1 MSTIAIVTD
10 STSDLDTAAAAKQ
23 QISLVPAHVRFG
35 DIDYKDG
42 VDIKGEEFYAKLSQA
57 QELPQTSQPSAGE
70 FVEVYQQLAQDHEH
84 IVSLHVSGK
93 LSGTVQSALTAVQQI
108 QEETSCKIHVVDTQ
122 SASLGVAYMAQ
133 EAARLAGEGVAADR
147 IVNHIKYIADLMHV
161 AFTPETLEYLRRGGR
176 LGAAS
181 HLLGSLLSIKP
192 VLILKDGAIEVLDKV
207 RTRSRVVERMV
218 RHVESVAGED
228 GTLTH
233 LGVMH
238 ANSPEFAAELQEAIL
253 ERVSA
258 QRVINGTIGPA
269 IGTHAGPG
277 AVGITFHK
285 E

>member
-10 STSDLDTAAAAKQ
+10 STSDLDPTIAAEQK
-23 QISLVPAHVRFG
+23 ITVVPAHVRFG
-35 DIDYKDG
+35 EIDYKDG
-42 VDIKGEEFYAKLSQA
+42 VDITGEQFYAMLA
-57 QELPQTSQPSAGE
+57 EAEDLPQTSQPSVGE
-70 FVEVYQQLAQDHEH
+70 FVEVYQGLAQDHEH

-93 LSGTVQSALTAVQQI
+93 LSGTMQSALTAMQQM
-108 QEETSCKIHVVDTQ
+108 QEESDCKIHVVDTQ
-122 SASLGVAYMAQ
+122 SASLGLAYMAL
-133 EAARLAGEGVAADR
+133 EAARLAGEGVEPDR
-147 IVNHIKYIADLMHV
+147 IVNHVKYIADLMHV

-181 HLLGSLLSIKP
+181 HLLGSLLRIKP
-192 VLILKDGAIEVLDKV
+192 VLILEDGAIEVLDKV

-218 RHVESVAGED
+218 RYVESVAGP
-228 GTLTH
+228 GGSLTH

-238 ANSPEFAAELQEAIL
+238 ANAPEFAGELQEAIL
-253 ERVSA
+253 ERVSTEN
-258 QRVINGTIGPA
+258 VINGAIGPA

>member
-10 STSDLDTAAAAKQ
+10 STSDLDPTIAAEQ
-23 QISLVPAHVRFG
+23 HITLVPAHVRFG

-42 VDIKGEEFYAKLSQA
+42 VDIKGEQFYGMLAEA
-57 QELPQTSQPSAGE
+57 EELPQTSQPSVGE
-70 FVEVYQQLAQDHEH
+70 FVEVYQELAQDHEH

-93 LSGTVQSALTAVQQI
+93 LSGTVQSALTATQQM
-108 QEETSCKIHVVDTQ
+108 QEESDCKIHVVDTQ
-122 SASLGVAYMAQ
+122 SASLGIAYMAR
-133 EAARLAGEGVAADR
+133 EAARLAGEGVEADR
-147 IVNHIKYIADLMHV
+147 IVNHIKYVADLMHV

-181 HLLGSLLSIKP
+181 HLLGSLLRIKP
-192 VLILKDGAIEVLDKV
+192 VLTLKDGAIEVLDKV

-218 RHVESVAGED
+218 QYAESVAGP
-228 GTLTH
+228 GGSLTH

-238 ANSPEFAAELQEAIL
+238 ANAPEFAQELQEAIL
-253 ERVSA
+253 DRVSA
-258 QRVINGTIGPA
+258 ENVINGTIGPA

>member
-10 STSDLDTAAAAKQ
+10 STSDLDPTVAAEQ
-23 QISLVPAHVRFG
+23 RITIVPAHVRFG

-42 VDIKGEEFYAKLSQA
+42 VDIKGEQFYSMLTEAK
-57 QELPQTSQPSAGE
+57 ELPQTSQPSAGE
-70 FVEVYQQLAQDHEH
+70 FVEVYQRLAQDHEH

-93 LSGTVQSALTAVQQI
+93 LSGTVQSALTATQQM
-108 QEETSCKIHVVDTQ
+108 QEESSCKIHVIDTQ
-122 SASLGVAYMAQ
+122 SASLGVAYMAR
-133 EAARLAGEGVAADR
+133 EAARLAAEDMEADR
-147 IVNHIKYIADLMHV
+147 IVNHIKYVADLMHV

-181 HLLGSLLSIKP
+181 HLLGSLLRIKP
-192 VLILKDGAIEVLDKV
+192 VLILKDGAIDVLDKV
-207 RTRSRVVERMV
+207 RTRSRVIERMALY
-218 RHVESVAGED
+218 VESVAGAE
-228 GTLTH
+228 GELTH

-238 ANSPEFAAELQEAIL
+238 AESPEFAAELQEAIL
-253 ERVSA
+253 SRVSA
-258 QRVINGTIGPA
+258 KVVIKGTIGPA

>member
-10 STSDLDTAAAAKQ
+10 STSDLDPRVAAEQ
-23 QISLVPAHVRFG
+23 HITLVPAHVRFG

-42 VDIKGEEFYAKLSQA
+42 VDITGEQFYGMLAEA
-57 QELPQTSQPSAGE
+57 QDLPQTSQPSAGE
-70 FVEVYQQLAQDHEH
+70 FVEVYQRLAQDHEH

-93 LSGTVQSALTAVQQI
+93 LSGTVQSALTATQQM
-108 QEETSCKIHVVDTQ
+108 EGESSCKIHVVDTQ
-122 SASLGVAYMAQ
+122 SASLGVAYMAR
-133 EAARLAGEGVAADR
+133 EAARLAGEGVEADR
-147 IVNHIKYIADLMHV
+147 IVNHIKFVADLMHV

-181 HLLGSLLSIKP
+181 HLLGSLLRIKP
-192 VLILKDGAIEVLDKV
+192 VLTLKDGAIEVLDKV
-207 RTRSRVVERMV
+207 RTRSRVTARMV
-218 RHVESVAGED
+218 QYVESVAGPE
-228 GTLTH
+228 GSLTH

-238 ANSPEFAAELQEAIL
+238 ANAPEFAQELQEAIL

-258 QRVINGTIGPA
+258 ENVYNGAIGPA

>member
-1 MSTIAIVTD
+1 MSSIAIVTD
-10 STSDLDTAAAAKQ
+10 STSDLDPAVAAEQ
-23 QISLVPAHVRFG
+23 QITLVPAHVRFG

-42 VDIKGEEFYAKLSQA
+42 VDIKGEQFYAMLSEA
-57 QELPQTSQPSAGE
+57 EDLPQTSQPSAGE
-70 FVEVYQQLAQDHEH
+70 FVEVYQRLAQDHEH

-93 LSGTVQSALTAVQQI
+93 LSGTVQSALTATQQL
-108 QEETSCKIHVVDTQ
+108 QEESSCKIHVVDTQ

-133 EAARLAGEGVAADR
+133 EAARLAGEGVEPDR

-181 HLLGSLLSIKP
+181 HLIGSLLRIKP
-192 VLILKDGAIEVLDKV
+192 VLILKDGAVEVLDKV
-207 RTRSRVVERMV
+207 RTRSRVIERMV
-218 RHVESVAGED
+218 RYVESVAGPD

-238 ANSPEFAAELQEAIL
+238 ANAPEFAGEMQEAIL

-258 QRVINGTIGPA
+258 QNVIEGTFGPA

>member
-10 STSDLDTAAAAKQ
+10 STSDLDPIVAAEQ
-23 QISLVPAHVRFG
+23 RITIVPAHVRFG

-42 VDIKGEEFYAKLSQA
+42 VDIKGEQFYSMLTEAK
-57 QELPQTSQPSAGE
+57 ELPQTSQPSAGE
-70 FVEVYQQLAQDHEH
+70 FVEVYQRLAQDHEH

-93 LSGTVQSALTAVQQI
+93 LSGTVQSALTATQQM
-108 QEETSCKIHVVDTQ
+108 QEESSCKIHVIDTQ
-122 SASLGVAYMAQ
+122 SASLGVAYMAR
-133 EAARLAGEGVAADR
+133 EAARLAAEDMEADR
-147 IVNHIKYIADLMHV
+147 IVNHIKYVADLMHV

-181 HLLGSLLSIKP
+181 HLLGSLLRIKP
-192 VLILKDGAIEVLDKV
+192 VLTLKDGAIDVLDKV
-207 RTRSRVVERMV
+207 RTRSRVIERMALY
-218 RHVESVAGED
+218 VESVAGTE
-228 GTLTH
+228 GELTH
-233 LGVMH
+233 FGVMH

-253 ERVSA
+253 SRVSA
-258 QRVINGTIGPA
+258 KVIIKGTIGPA

>member
-10 STSDLDTAAAAKQ
+10 STSDLDPTIAAEQ
-23 QISLVPAHVRFG
+23 HITLVPAHVRFG
-35 DIDYKDG
+35 DVDYKDG
-42 VDIKGEEFYAKLSQA
+42 VDITGEKFYAMLAEA
-57 QELPQTSQPSAGE
+57 QELPQTSQPSVGE
-70 FVEVYQQLAQDHEH
+70 FVEVYKQLAQDHEH

-93 LSGTVQSALTAVQQI
+93 LSGTMQSALTATQQM
-108 QEETSCKIHVVDTQ
+108 QEESSCKIHVVDTQ
-122 SASLGVAYMAQ
+122 SASLGLAYMAL
-133 EAARLAGEGVAADR
+133 EAARLVGEDEEPDR
-147 IVNHIKYIADLMHV
+147 IVNHVKYVADLMHV

-181 HLLGSLLSIKP
+181 HLLGSLLRIKP
-192 VLILKDGAIEVLDKV
+192 VLILKDGAVEVLDKV
-207 RTRSRVVERMV
+207 RTRSRVLERLV
-218 RHVESVAGED
+218 QYVESVAGPE
-228 GTLTH
+228 GSLTH

-238 ANSPEFAAELQEAIL
+238 ANAPEFAEEVQQAIL

-258 QRVINGTIGPA
+258 GSVINGTFGPA

>member
-10 STSDLDTAAAAKQ
+10 STSDLDPTIAAEQ
-23 QISLVPAHVRFG
+23 RITLVPAHVRFG

-42 VDIKGEEFYAKLSQA
+42 VDITGEKFYDMLAEAKD
-57 QELPQTSQPSAGE
+57 LPQTSQPSVGE
-70 FVEVYQQLAQDHEH
+70 FAEVYQRLAPDHEH
-84 IVSLHVSGK
+84 IVSLHISGK
-93 LSGTVQSALTAVQQI
+93 LSGTMQSALTASQQM
-108 QEETSCKIHVVDTQ
+108 EEESSCKIHVVDTQ
-122 SASLGVAYMAQ
+122 SASLGVAYMAR
-133 EAARLAGEGVAADR
+133 EAARLAAEGVEPDR
-147 IVNHIKYIADLMHV
+147 IVNHIKYVSDLMHV

-181 HLLGSLLSIKP
+181 HLLGSLLRIKP
-192 VLILKDGAIEVLDKV
+192 VLVLKDGAIEVLDKV

-218 RHVESVAGED
+218 QYVESAAGAD

-238 ANSPEFAAELQEAIL
+238 ANAPEFAQELQEAIL
-253 ERVSA
+253 DRVSTEN
-258 QRVINGTIGPA
+258 VINGTIGPA

>member
-10 STSDLDTAAAAKQ
+10 STSDLDPRVAAEQ
-23 QISLVPAHVRFG
+23 HITLVPAHVRFG

-42 VDIKGEEFYAKLSQA
+42 VDITGEQFYGMLAEA
-57 QELPQTSQPSAGE
+57 QDLPQTSQPSAGE
-70 FVEVYQQLAQDHEH
+70 FVEVYQRLAQDHEH

-93 LSGTVQSALTAVQQI
+93 LSGTVQSALTATQQM
-108 QEETSCKIHVVDTQ
+108 EGESSCKIHVVDTQ
-122 SASLGVAYMAQ
+122 SASLGVAYMAR
-133 EAARLAGEGVAADR
+133 EAARLAGEGVEADR
-147 IVNHIKYIADLMHV
+147 IVNHIKFVADLMHV

-176 LGAAS
+176 LGAAF
-181 HLLGSLLSIKP
+181 HLLGSLLRIKP
-192 VLILKDGAIEVLDKV
+192 VLTLKDGAIEVLDKV
-207 RTRSRVVERMV
+207 RTRSRVTARMV
-218 RHVESVAGED
+218 QYVESVAGPE
-228 GTLTH
+228 GSLTH

-238 ANSPEFAAELQEAIL
+238 ANAPEFAQELQEAIL

-258 QRVINGTIGPA
+258 ENVYNGAIGPA